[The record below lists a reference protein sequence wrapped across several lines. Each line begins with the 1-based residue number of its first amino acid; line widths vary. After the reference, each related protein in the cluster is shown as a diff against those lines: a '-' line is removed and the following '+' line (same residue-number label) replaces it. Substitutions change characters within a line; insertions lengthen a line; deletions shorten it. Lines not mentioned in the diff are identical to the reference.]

1 MSCKLMK
8 KSVCCLKLARHCNIS
23 YNVFR
28 TLQTNQDANKDTVDI
43 VISGGGMVGTTLA
56 CALGKE
62 GFLHGKKIVLL
73 ESASEKKFDL
83 PAEYSNRTCALSPAT
98 VNLLSGLGVWD
109 EILQMRCQPVKRMQV
124 WDSCS
129 DSIITFNN
137 DDLNDNLA
145 YIVENDVILEA
156 VKRSLPKSHNLN
168 IKYNTSAKSYII
180 PGITPG
186 HDGLDQNSWVTV
198 QLNDGSEI
206 KTKLL
211 IGADGMNSTVR
222 KTCEF
227 HTLRS
232 DYGQSGLVAT
242 LKLTGDTENNVA
254 WQRFLPTGPIA
265 MLPLSNTDSCLIWT
279 TTTENAKHLK
289 QLSEDSFID
298 AVNDA
303 FWHDRDMNSLAI
315 SAGGILNGVLNN
327 ILPGGASSSRQL
339 PPTVV
344 GIAANSRAAF
354 PLGLLHS
361 SSYAGH
367 RVALIGDAA
376 HRIHPLAGQGVNLGF
391 GDVAC
396 LRNLL
401 VEAVKNGTDLGSL
414 ALLAEYESQRQRS
427 VLPVV
432 GVIDGL
438 QRLYSNSF
446 TPIVMM
452 RSLGL
457 QTVNSLHF
465 LKNIIIKQA
474 ST

>member
-1 MSCKLMK
+1 
-8 KSVCCLKLARHCNIS
+8 
-23 YNVFR
+23 
-28 TLQTNQDANKDTVDI
+28 
-43 VISGGGMVGTTLA
+43 
-56 CALGKE
+56 
-62 GFLHGKKIVLL
+62 
-73 ESASEKKFDL
+73 
-83 PAEYSNRTCALSPAT
+83 
-98 VNLLSGLGVWD
+98 
-109 EILQMRCQPVKRMQV
+109 MRCQPVKRMQV

-129 DSIITFNN
+129 DSMITFNN

-156 VKRSLPKSHNLN
+156 VKRSLPNSQNLN

-186 HDGLDQNSWVTV
+186 HDSLDQNSWVTV

-222 KTCEF
+222 KACEF

-327 ILPGGASSSRQL
+327 ILPGGASHSRQL

-344 GIAANSRAAF
+344 GVAVNSRAAF

-396 LRNLL
+396 LTDLL

-414 ALLAEYESQRQRS
+414 ALMAEYETQRQRS

-446 TPIVMM
+446 TPIVML

-465 LKNIIIKQA
+465 LKKIVIKQA